1 LQQTTCLTYRFNGMS
16 NLSAIMSAFVRL
28 GGGTGRVGRVELK
41 MFERLTHNPLQ
52 LVETARAALESYLRE
67 HVHPIQ
73 PKETPDA

>member
-1 LQQTTCLTYRFNGMS
+1 
-16 NLSAIMSAFVRL
+16 MSAFVRL

-52 LVETARAALESYLRE
+52 LVETARSALESYLRE
-67 HVHPIQ
+67 NVDAVK